1 MPDINTGNF
10 INPDYATPEQAAQ
23 IRAYSA
29 MLQKEGL
36 QSPAKSGYGVIA
48 QALMGLQGQRTMGQA
63 NQLQRQIAQQSTN
76 ELNGNT
82 NPLVSALINGLP
94 TGGQQPA
101 QAPPMSAPQGPAMMP
116 PQQQGAMGPA
126 DVPTGIPMPPGQNI
140 TGPNTTV
147 TGIDVGPN
155 MAPPSFTGSSP
166 SGAGNPMAQA
176 LMNKPM
182 QMAQNGS
189 LAPILS
195 SPSIPAEVK
204 SQILQSATP
213 KGGLDIYGNPV
224 VGTTMGG
231 LRATE
236 VGPGVSTGI
245 KVPASVTSNGTS
257 VATDII
263 QSAPRGGQ
271 QSPGG
276 LQSAVQPL
284 MNVAKSVGEQGAGNK
299 ATQDVITQ
307 DTATAA
313 NAIPI
318 RQTLAAMRD
327 DIKSH
332 GDKMVFG
339 PSAPWLTELKRG
351 IAQHAPGL
359 MSDSDIAGLAS
370 ADSFDKL
377 TAQLQ
382 SIVGR
387 QVGGT
392 DASLLQG
399 MKSVPGSHNSKE
411 GALALIDMLD
421 QTAKQNAQFVAQ
433 NQYKLGQPGFNYLAE
448 KNKYFE
454 QNPIINP
461 ISGHALRLDLSGRG
475 SAAPASAPANGG
487 WGIKR

>member
-1 MPDINTGNF
+1 MAEMNTGNF
-10 INPDYATPEQAAQ
+10 INPDYSTPEQAAQ
-23 IRAYSA
+23 LRAYA
-29 MLQKEGL
+29 NALQGAAIA
-36 QSPAKSGYGVIA
+36 PTAKSWTGVLA
-48 QALMGLQGQRTMGQA
+48 NALMGYQGQSKTDQA
-63 NQLQRQIAQQSTN
+63 NQLTRQIAQQSSN

-82 NPLVSALINGLP
+82 NPLVSALIHGLP
-94 TGGQQPA
+94 PGGQQ
-101 QAPPMSAPQGPAMMP
+101 MPQQGPQGIPQRGPAMIP
-116 PQQQGAMGPA
+116 PQQGAAGPA
-126 DVPTGIPMPPGQNI
+126 DVPAGVPMPPGQNL
-140 TGPNTTV
+140 TGPNTSITGIEYGPV
-147 TGIDVGPN
+147 TGN
-155 MAPPSFTGSSP
+155 PSFSGSP
-166 SGAGNPMAQA
+166 TSGAGAPMAQA
-176 LMNKPM
+176 LMQKPT

-204 SQILQSATP
+204 AQILQGGMP
-213 KGGLDIYGNPV
+213 KGGLDVYGNPI

-231 LRATE
+231 LRSTE

-245 KVPASVTSNGTS
+245 KVPANVSSNGTS
-257 VATDII
+257 VGTEII

-271 QSPGG
+271 VGG
-276 LQSAVQPL
+276 LQGAIAPL
-284 MNVAKSVGEQGAGNK
+284 MDTAKSVGELGAGNK
-299 ATQDVITQ
+299 ATQDVISQ

-359 MSDSDIAGLAS
+359 MSESDIAGLAS

-421 QTAKQNAQFVAQ
+421 QTAKQSAQFVAQ

-448 KNKYFE
+448 KNKFFE

-461 ISGHALRLDLSGRG
+461 ISGHALRVDLTSKGNQPAAATSG
-475 SAAPASAPANGG
+475 GG

>member
-1 MPDINTGNF
+1 MPEINTGNF

-23 IRAYSA
+23 LRAYA
-29 MLQKEGL
+29 TALQNGAV
-36 QSPAKSGYGVIA
+36 QPTAKSWSGVIA
-48 QALMGLQGQRTMGQA
+48 NALMGIQGQQKTDQA
-63 NQLQRQIAQQSTN
+63 NQLTRQIAQQGSN
-76 ELNGNT
+76 ELNANT
-82 NPLVSALINGLP
+82 NPVVAALIHGLP
-94 TGGQQPA
+94 SGNQPQYTPKSPA
-101 QAPPMSAPQGPAMMP
+101 PMTSAPPLQVPLPSPRPQTDS
-116 PQQQGAMGPA
+116 GASPNA
-126 DVPTGIPMPPGQNI
+126 VVASRWMPPGQNL
-140 TGPNTTV
+140 TAPGNTV
-147 TGIDVGPN
+147 TGIEYGPVTGN
-155 MAPPSFTGSSP
+155 PSFSGSP
-166 SGAGNPMAQA
+166 TSGAGAPMSKV
-176 LMNKPM
+176 L
-182 QMAQNGS
+182 MAQNGS

-204 SQILQSATP
+204 NQILQSATP
-213 KGGLDIYGNPV
+213 KGGLDIYGNPI

-245 KVPASVTSNGTS
+245 KVPAAVSSNGTS
-257 VATDII
+257 VSTDII

-271 QSPGG
+271 SSGG
-276 LQSAVQPL
+276 LQGAVQPL
-284 MNVAKSVGEQGAGNK
+284 MDVARSVGEQGAGNK

-307 DTATAA
+307 DTANAA

-318 RQTLAAMRD
+318 RQTLAAMKD

-370 ADSFDKL
+370 ADSFEKL

-399 MKSVPGSHNSKE
+399 MKSVPGQHNSKE

-421 QTAKQNAQFVAQ
+421 QTARQNAQFVAQ
-433 NQYKLGQPGFNYLAE
+433 NQYRLGQPGFNYLAE

-461 ISGHALRLDLSGRG
+461 ISKNALRVDLTSKSQPGT
-475 SAAPASAPANGG
+475 APINGG

>member
-1 MPDINTGNF
+1 MPEINTGNF
-10 INPDYATPEQAAQ
+10 LNPDYATPEQVAQ
-23 IRAYSA
+23 LRAYAS
-29 MLQKEGL
+29 QL
-36 QSPAKSGYGVIA
+36 QSGATQPTAKHWTGVIA
-48 QALMGLQGQRTMGQA
+48 NALMGAQGQQKLDQA
-63 NQLQRQIAQQSTN
+63 NQLQRQLAQQSTN
-76 ELNGNT
+76 ELNSNT

-94 TGGQQPA
+94 SGGGQPPPMP
-101 QAPPMSAPQGPAMMP
+101 APPPPQSPPMA
-116 PQQQGAMGPA
+116 PQQQGGMTPNDAVA
-126 DVPTGIPMPPGQNI
+126 ARWMPPNQNL

-155 MAPPSFTGSSP
+155 IAPPSFSGSP
-166 SGAGNPMAQA
+166 QGSGAGAPMAQA
-176 LMNKPM
+176 LMNRPM
-182 QMAQNGS
+182 QMAQSGS

-213 KGGLDIYGNPV
+213 KGGLDVYGNPI

-231 LRATE
+231 LRSTE

-245 KVPASVTSNGTS
+245 KVPAAVSSNGTS
-257 VATDII
+257 VSTDII

-271 QSPGG
+271 SSGG
-276 LQSAVQPL
+276 LQGAVQPL
-284 MNVAKSVGEQGAGNK
+284 MDVAKSVGEQGAGNK
-299 ATQDVITQ
+299 ATQEVISQ

-318 RQTLAAMRD
+318 RQTLAAMKD

-332 GDKMVFG
+332 GDKMIFG

-359 MSDSDIAGLAS
+359 MSDNDIAGLAS

-392 DASLLQG
+392 DASLMQG

-421 QTAKQNAQFVAQ
+421 QTAKQSAQFVAQ

-461 ISGHALRLDLSGRG
+461 ISGRALRVDLSGKG
-475 SAAPASAPANGG
+475 GAPTAAPANGG